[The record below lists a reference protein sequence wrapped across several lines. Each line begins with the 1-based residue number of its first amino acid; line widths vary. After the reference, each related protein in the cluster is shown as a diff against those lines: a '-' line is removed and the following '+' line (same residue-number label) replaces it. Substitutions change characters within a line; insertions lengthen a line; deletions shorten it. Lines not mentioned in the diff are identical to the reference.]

1 MNTEKKKE
9 QMIEALRK
17 NGGNVQKSVEAVGIG
32 RRTHY
37 DWLQSDADYRQAVED
52 IAESCLD
59 NAEDVLQ
66 TAIKNGDM
74 TATIFYLKTK
84 GKKRGYSE
92 KIEYEGKQQ
101 TEISIPKI
109 NVGKLPDDIIY
120 KMVEAIDDA
129 ENHNE

>member
-9 QMIEALRK
+9 QMLEFLRK
-17 NGGNVQKSVEAVGIG
+17 TGGNVQKSADAVGIG

-37 DWLQSDADYRQAVED
+37 DWMDSDVNYKHAVED

-84 GKKRGYSE
+84 GRKRGYSE

>member
-1 MNTEKKKE
+1 MNTENKKE
-9 QMIEALRK
+9 QMLEALRK
-17 NGGNVQKSVEAVGIG
+17 NGGNVKLSVEAVGIA

-37 DWLQSDADYRQAVED
+37 EWMDKDADYKQAVED
-52 IAESCLD
+52 VAEGCLDIAE
-59 NAEDVLQ
+59 NVLQ

-101 TEISIPKI
+101 TEINVAKL
-109 NVGKLPDDIIY
+109 NVGKLPDDILF
-120 KMVEAIDDA
+120 KMVEALDEI
-129 ENHNE
+129 ENNNE

>member
-9 QMIEALRK
+9 QMLETLRK
-17 NGGNVQKSVEAVGIG
+17 NGGNVQKSADAVGIG

-37 DWLQSDADYRQAVED
+37 DWMESDVNYKNAVED

-66 TAIKNGDM
+66 TAIRNGDM

-101 TEISIPKI
+101 TEINVAKL
-109 NVGKLPDDIIY
+109 NVGKLPDDILF
-120 KMVEAIDDA
+120 KMVEALDEI
-129 ENHNE
+129 ENNNE

>member
-9 QMIEALRK
+9 QMLEALRK
-17 NGGNVQKSVEAVGIG
+17 NGGNVKLSIEAVGIA

-37 DWLQSDADYRQAVED
+37 VWMDEDTAYKQAVED
-52 IAESCLD
+52 IAEGCLD
-59 NAEDVLQ
+59 IAENTLQ

-84 GKKRGYSE
+84 GRKRGYSE